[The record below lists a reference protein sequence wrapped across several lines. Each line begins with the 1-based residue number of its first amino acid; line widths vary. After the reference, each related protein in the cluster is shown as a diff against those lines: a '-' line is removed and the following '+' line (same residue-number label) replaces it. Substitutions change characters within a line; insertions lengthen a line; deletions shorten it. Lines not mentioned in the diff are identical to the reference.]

1 MQRRQFIRR
10 SGSMAAA
17 AAGLPLLKKL
27 MPESPLTYKGEK
39 LMGNSKWNFELSM
52 FDTAISR
59 FSAATEEQKKLLL
72 KADYRKNASNATADG
87 TGSFSFQI
95 TEVLLLESSPKKA
108 EIKCKKLKRDAGQ
121 IELPSEMPANFK
133 AIVRPY
139 LDATIQ
145 DAKGN
150 KFAELKY
157 SGLNTPTTSSDDD
170 EDCFLTTACVH
181 HKGLKDDCY
190 ELETLRL
197 LREDFMRNTVEGNAL
212 IEGYAILGPS
222 IVNAIRTASNREEI
236 LEYLYQHLVIPGVQL
251 TEAGRHSEAVEHY
264 RLFVEEMEK
273 KYLIAE

>member
-1 MQRRQFIRR
+1 M
-10 SGSMAAA
+10 
-17 AAGLPLLKKL
+17 PLLKKL
-27 MPESPLTYKGEK
+27 MPETPLTYKGEK
-39 LMGNSKWNFELSM
+39 SIGSSRWNFELSM

-59 FSAATEEQKKLLL
+59 FSAATDEQKKFTL
-72 KADYRKNASNATADG
+72 KAEYRKVAPNTNPDG
-87 TGSFSFQI
+87 SASFSYQI

-108 EIKCKKLKRDAGQ
+108 EMKCKKLKRDAGQ
-121 IELPSEMPANFK
+121 IELPGEMPANFK

-139 LDATIQ
+139 LDVTIQ

-157 SGLNTPTTSSDDD
+157 AGLNTPTTSSDDD

-181 HKGLKDDCY
+181 HKGLNDDCY
-190 ELETLRL
+190 ELETLRS
-197 LREDFMRNTVEGNAL
+197 LREDFMRNTVEGAAL

-236 LEYLYQHLVIPGVQL
+236 WEYLYQHLVLPGVQL
-251 TEAGRHSEAVEHY
+251 TEAGRRSEAVTHY

-273 KYLIAE
+273 KYLLAE